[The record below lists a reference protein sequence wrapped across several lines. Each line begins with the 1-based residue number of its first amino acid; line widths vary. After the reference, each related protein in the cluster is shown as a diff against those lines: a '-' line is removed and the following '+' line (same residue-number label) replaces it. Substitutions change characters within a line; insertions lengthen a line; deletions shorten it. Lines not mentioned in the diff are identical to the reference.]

1 MNKTNTTGSNATAV
15 IYNDPVDLMSIIV
28 DDDEVVDDEE

>member
-1 MNKTNTTGSNATAV
+1 MNKNNTTGNNATAV

-28 DDDEVVDDEE
+28 DDEVVENEE

>member
-1 MNKTNTTGSNATAV
+1 MNKTNTTGKNATAV

-28 DDDEVVDDEE
+28 DDEVVENEE